1 MRGIADQL
9 VTDVLFAF
17 YQPLGYSLLTAF
29 FFMFFYMFAYGKYE
43 TGKGY
48 KTAISEWKE
57 CFVKEVSFRRL
68 FLLVFYVMLVLFR
81 TLMNRDQWVN
91 PLYEV
96 LDGWWIYDTNTITG
110 KTVVSIDCI
119 ENLLLFIPFTFLFFR
134 WQTEASEQAGIK
146 KILKDAC
153 RFSFVCSFG
162 IEMLQMIFRLGSV
175 QISDLVYNTLGGAI
189 GGVLYWL
196 ICRIRVLLSACKGGP
211 YEKKRY

>member
-68 FLLVFYVMLVLFR
+68 FLLVFYVTR
-81 TLMNRDQWVN
+81 
-91 PLYEV
+91 
-96 LDGWWIYDTNTITG
+96 
-110 KTVVSIDCI
+110 VV
-119 ENLLLFIPFTFLFFR
+119 
-134 WQTEASEQAGIK
+134 K
-146 KILKDAC
+146 
-153 RFSFVCSFG
+153 
-162 IEMLQMIFRLGSV
+162 
-175 QISDLVYNTLGGAI
+175 
-189 GGVLYWL
+189 
-196 ICRIRVLLSACKGGP
+196 
-211 YEKKRY
+211 

>member
-48 KTAISEWKE
+48 KAAISKWKD

-81 TLMNRDQWVN
+81 TLINRDQWVN

-119 ENLLLFIPFTFLFFR
+119 ENLLLFIPFTFLLFC
-134 WQTEASEQAGIK
+134 WQAEASEQAGIK

-153 RFSFVCSFG
+153 RISFVCSFG

-196 ICRIRVLLSACKGGP
+196 ICRIRILFSACEGGQN
-211 YEKKRY
+211 EKKRY